1 MNRNLPT
8 IKEEGENS
16 DNDSVSS
23 NNACCSDRSFDDS
36 LSSDGKSTGSRDG
49 SKTPELL
56 TSYLDELN
64 RRFSIERTSIDSQ
77 QSIDSQK
84 SMDSR
89 KSMDS
94 QKSMDS
100 RKSMDSQKSSG
111 LFQDE
116 SLLGL
121 VYNGFSSKNKISNS
135 GSDFYPTNQIAPN
148 DQHSPG
154 NQNSYPPSV
163 NPQSPRGATSLLG
176 FISRGFC

>member
-94 QKSMDS
+94 QKS
-100 RKSMDSQKSSG
+100 SG

>member
-16 DNDSVSS
+16 DNDFVSS

-36 LSSDGKSTGSRDG
+36 LSSDGESTSSKDG

-64 RRFSIERTSIDSQ
+64 RRFSMERTSIDSQ
-77 QSIDSQK
+77 QSVNSQK
-84 SMDSR
+84 SIDSR
-89 KSMDS
+89 KSIDS
-94 QKSMDS
+94 HQ
-100 RKSMDSQKSSG
+100 SSG
-111 LFQDE
+111 LFQDG

-121 VYNGFSSKNKISNS
+121 VYNGFSSKNKLSNS
-135 GSDFYPTNQIAPN
+135 ESNAYPSVNPIAPN
-148 DQHSPG
+148 DQHSPR
-154 NQNSYPPSV
+154 NQNSYTPSV
-163 NPQSPRGATSLLG
+163 NPQSPRGATSFLG

>member
-36 LSSDGKSTGSRDG
+36 LSSDGESTSSRDG

-64 RRFSIERTSIDSQ
+64 QGFSIDLRKSIDSQ
-77 QSIDSQK
+77 QSVNSQK
-84 SMDSR
+84 SMDSQQ
-89 KSMDS
+89 SVDS
-94 QKSMDS
+94 Q
-100 RKSMDSQKSSG
+100 QSSG
-111 LFQDE
+111 LFQDG

-121 VYNGFSSKNKISNS
+121 VYNGFSSENKLSNS
-135 GSDFYPTNQIAPN
+135 ESNAYPSANPIAPN
-148 DQHSPG
+148 DQHSPR
-154 NQNSYPPSV
+154 NQNSYTPSV
-163 NPQSPRGATSLLG
+163 NPQSPRATSFLG